1 MAKAPNTRNITLNIS
16 SGSFSG
22 IFRRLR
28 GKKGEYNFSG
38 ISTLRQLL
46 SDERARILHTI
57 KIKNPHSIY
66 SLAKI
71 LGRDF
76 KSVRQDVKLLE
87 KFGFLELETDRR
99 GKREML
105 KPVLA
110 VDSVVITVNL

>member
-1 MAKAPNTRNITLNIS
+1 MAKTPTTRNITLNITT
-16 SGSFSG
+16 GSFSG

-28 GKKGEYNFSG
+28 GKGGDYDFSG
-38 ISTLRQLL
+38 ISALRQLL

-57 KIKNPHSIY
+57 KTKDHSSIY
-66 SLAKI
+66 GLAKV

-87 KFGFLELETDRR
+87 KFGLLELETNRQ

-105 KPVLA
+105 KPILSA
-110 VDSVVITVNL
+110 DSLTI